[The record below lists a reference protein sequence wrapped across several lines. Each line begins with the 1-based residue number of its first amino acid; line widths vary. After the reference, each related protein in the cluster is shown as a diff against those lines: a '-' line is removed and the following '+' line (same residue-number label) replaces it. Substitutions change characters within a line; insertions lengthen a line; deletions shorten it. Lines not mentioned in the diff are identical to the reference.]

1 MKKVLGEDLSNH
13 QGARH
18 LQARDVLDFYR
29 VGVISALI
37 SGGGAGLAA
46 EGLFVRHRPAEAII
60 GGVVFLAG
68 GAVVLASDTTM
79 KKTTESLLG
88 EQAKDTELQRSV
100 TEEVIVD

>member
-46 EGLFVRHRPAEAII
+46 EGLFVRHRPVEAII

-79 KKTTESLLG
+79 KKTTRNLL
-88 EQAKDTELQRSV
+88 EEPTKVTELQSPA
-100 TEEVIVD
+100 TEEVVAD